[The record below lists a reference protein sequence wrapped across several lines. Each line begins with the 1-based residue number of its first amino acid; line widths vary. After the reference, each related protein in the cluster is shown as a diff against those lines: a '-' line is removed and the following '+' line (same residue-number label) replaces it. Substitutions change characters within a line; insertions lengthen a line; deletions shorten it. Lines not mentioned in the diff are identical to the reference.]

1 MEQSFSHGLLYSVAP
16 ENISEL
22 HLQDE
27 TNTYDEFEWEKQG
40 SAISS
45 LILAALAFLKNPAA
59 K

>member
-16 ENISEL
+16 ENFSEL

-27 TNTYDEFEWEKQG
+27 TTVNDFEWEEQE

-45 LILAALAFLKNPAA
+45 LILAALAFLKNLAA
-59 K
+59 R